1 MSGVVS
7 LGKQTLA
14 EIVKSKRDASL
25 AKKLER
31 ELATKK
37 KEREERRRIV
47 AAEKAKELARLEREK
62 KKLLKVVAQRK
73 AEALNRANIKKILN
87 ECLSHAIDGKSQIAA
102 NTLCLT
108 YRRDFEQLGFSFFT
122 QIEHTEDVATLRL
135 EKQRLSTMRHRQDLD
150 IAASRAKIQ
159 GYLSI
164 NLIPETND
172 NDVGRGLTALKEYI
186 DNRGGSRSDDLQ
198 LDIEYWAD
206 MKKLS
211 AWKIREICPDFSRL
225 SDAMTISAVESK
237 LIFANRRYDE
247 HQSRRSLKTDL
258 LLAEMRAFIHST
270 SNILNERETTEK
282 KLAEVQRLLLSDK
295 EVTSFYMSWDKPPT
309 TKLFSVD
316 YRKLNWFCGRA
327 SKALFTQISEYL
339 IRNAS
344 KSEARL
350 KFKVG
355 EPDEGNK
362 LTIGRE
368 TISLPNFVGTQ
379 DLMKKI
385 KSFGFNVTADQ
396 TGNDHNK
403 FMIEISW

>member
-1 MSGVVS
+1 LSGVVS
-7 LGKQTLA
+7 LSKQTLA

-37 KEREERRRIV
+37 KEREERRRVV
-47 AAEKAKELARLEREK
+47 AEEKARELARLEREK

-73 AEALNRANIKKILN
+73 AEALRRANIKKILN

-135 EKQRLSTMRHRQDLD
+135 EKRRLSTMRHRQDLD
-150 IAASRAKIQ
+150 IAASRATIE
-159 GYLSI
+159 GYLTI
-164 NLIPETND
+164 NLIPEKND
-172 NDVGRGLTALKEYI
+172 NDVRRGLIALKEYI
-186 DNRGGSRSDDLQ
+186 DNRGGSLSEDLQ

-247 HQSRRSLKTDL
+247 QESRRSFKTDL
-258 LLAEMRAFIHST
+258 LLAEMRAFIHRT
-270 SNILNERETTEK
+270 SNILSERETTEK
-282 KLAEVQRLLLSDK
+282 KLAEAQRLLLSDE
-295 EVTSFYMSWDKPPT
+295 EVTLSYMSWDKPPT

-316 YRKLNWFCGRA
+316 YRKLNWFSGRA

-344 KSEARL
+344 KSEVRL

-362 LTIGRE
+362 LNIGRE

-396 TGNDHNK
+396 TENDPNK